1 MQRCQCTMQ
10 MKIYSLKKQTML
22 FSLNMTW
29 QSVQGYRCQSG
40 VVVVKC
46 RVTLSLKYWEEK
58 YAFLVFVIR
67 IKNQGDNMSESRS
80 SNVAKIWLVC
90 CKLVIKR
97 VVPFNIQRVDNNQRV
112 YNIQRVVPFNIQRV
126 YNIQRVVPFNIQLK
140 VSRMMMQNKLFERKN
155 INYKLNF
162 KLNFILL

>member
-1 MQRCQCTMQ
+1 
-10 MKIYSLKKQTML
+10 
-22 FSLNMTW
+22 
-29 QSVQGYRCQSG
+29 
-40 VVVVKC
+40 
-46 RVTLSLKYWEEK
+46 
-58 YAFLVFVIR
+58 
-67 IKNQGDNMSESRS
+67 MSESRS

>member
-1 MQRCQCTMQ
+1 
-10 MKIYSLKKQTML
+10 
-22 FSLNMTW
+22 
-29 QSVQGYRCQSG
+29 
-40 VVVVKC
+40 
-46 RVTLSLKYWEEK
+46 
-58 YAFLVFVIR
+58 
-67 IKNQGDNMSESRS
+67 MSESRS

-112 YNIQRVVPFNIQRV
+112 YNIQRVVPFNIQ
-126 YNIQRVVPFNIQLK
+126 LK

>member
-1 MQRCQCTMQ
+1 
-10 MKIYSLKKQTML
+10 
-22 FSLNMTW
+22 
-29 QSVQGYRCQSG
+29 
-40 VVVVKC
+40 
-46 RVTLSLKYWEEK
+46 
-58 YAFLVFVIR
+58 
-67 IKNQGDNMSESRS
+67 
-80 SNVAKIWLVC
+80 
-90 CKLVIKR
+90 LVIKR

>member
-112 YNIQRVVPFNIQRV
+112 YNIQRVVPFNIQRGWGG
-126 YNIQRVVPFNIQLK
+126 RQLK

-155 INYKLNF
+155 INNKLNF
-162 KLNFILL
+162 KLTFILL

>member
-112 YNIQRVVPFNIQRV
+112 YNIQRVVPFNIQ
-126 YNIQRVVPFNIQLK
+126 LK